1 MGTKTNSNI
10 SKLWKTEDW
19 LACWLGFIIIAIGIV
34 AVLTGAF
41 DFSALKFGTW
51 TWGEHLSE
59 AASSKVVPLGAQLGS
74 AAFWIKALRT
84 FLVLGI
90 LFTLGVKLQGEKIG
104 KFIPAFVALF
114 VLSIIVRLVSAE
126 FTLNRYLEWAFWALL
141 IGLLISNTVGV
152 PKWLKPAIRTEFYIK
167 TGLVIMGFSVLFS
180 NIAKFGLYGIAI
192 AWVVT
197 PIVIIFMYWLGTKIF
212 KLDNKP
218 LVITMASATSV
229 CGTSAA
235 IATGAASDCD
245 KKDLSLVIS
254 ISIIFTI
261 IMMVLE
267 PVILKAL
274 NTPEI
279 MAGSLIGGTV
289 DSTGAVAVAGST
301 FGSGSVGEKSAVL
314 VKMIQNIL
322 IGFIAFFVAIFFATN
337 VNKKK
342 GEKVGA
348 GEIWTRFPKF
358 IIGFFVASLVASFI
372 IQPLAGPDSV
382 SAINKVLDQ
391 YKNWCFVLAFTSIG
405 LDTNFKELAS
415 RMQGGKVLWLYV
427 VGQVFNIALTA
438 LMVWFV
444 LSGTFFPVPTLN

>member
-1 MGTKTNSNI
+1 MGNKTSNA

-19 LACWLGFIIIAIGIV
+19 LACWIGFIVIAVGIV
-34 AVLTGAF
+34 AVLTKAF
-41 DFSALKFGTW
+41 DFSAVKFSTW
-51 TWGEHLSE
+51 TWGEQLSG
-59 AASSKVVPLGAQLGS
+59 AAAAKVVPLGQQLASG
-74 AAFWIKALRT
+74 AFWVKTLRT

-90 LFTLGVKLQGEKIG
+90 LFTIGVKLQGEKIG
-104 KFIPAFVALF
+104 KFVKAFVVIF
-114 VLSIIVRLVSAE
+114 IISLVVRLISAE

-152 PKWLKPAIRTEFYIK
+152 PDWLKPAIRTEFYIK

-197 PIVIIFMYWLGTKIF
+197 PLVIIFMWWLGTKVF
-212 KLDNKP
+212 KMDNKP

-235 IATGAASDCD
+235 IATGAASGCN

-261 IMMVLE
+261 LMMVLE
-267 PVILKAL
+267 PIILKAL
-274 NTPEI
+274 EVPEI

-322 IGFIAFFVAIFFATN
+322 IGFIAFFVALFFATN
-337 VNKKK
+337 VNRKE

-348 GEIWTRFPKF
+348 GEIWKRFPKF

-372 IQPLAGPDSV
+372 VQPLAGPDSV
-382 SAINKVLDQ
+382 KAINGVLDQ

-405 LDTNFKELAS
+405 LDTNFKELAQ

-427 VGQVFNIALTA
+427 VGQVFNIVLTA
-438 LMVWFV
+438 AMIWFV
-444 LSGTFFPVPTLN
+444 LSGAVFPIPVLD